1 MRAVSPAV
9 VLRSTG
15 VDIGFE
21 WEKRWC
27 LAVSCSVHVKSV
39 CVIVCGKAAPQGH
52 SDGIEG
58 TNRL

>member
-9 VLRSTG
+9 VPRSTG
-15 VDIGFE
+15 VDMGFE
-21 WEKRWC
+21 WERRC
-27 LAVSCSVHVKSV
+27 LTVLCNVYVKSV

-58 TNRL
+58 MNHL